1 MAWPPR
7 TFFGAKKGLS
17 EPGDTHKI
25 ASLMENG
32 AKNMMIHQCIWGTAP
47 IFKQNHMAHY
57 LPQLENKP
65 SVKDATWKLQSY
77 NI

>member
-1 MAWPPR
+1 
-7 TFFGAKKGLS
+7 
-17 EPGDTHKI
+17 
-25 ASLMENG
+25 MENG
-32 AKNMMIHQCIWGTAP
+32 VKKYDISAFGVTAP

-77 NI
+77 RQEWFLAQKNMRKLKEDAAIWIGP

>member
-1 MAWPPR
+1 
-7 TFFGAKKGLS
+7 
-17 EPGDTHKI
+17 
-25 ASLMENG
+25 MENG

-65 SVKDATWKLQSY
+65 SVKDAT
-77 NI
+77 